1 MRLIAAIALAGLLT
15 SCASAPGVRA
25 NGPIRTYASEKTPEA
40 VRDCIVRGDQANVA
54 MPLGE
59 GWMVNNIQNPNVA
72 SFAEIER
79 AGQGSA
85 VKVFGLEL
93 GTLYFWKQVE
103 RCV

>member
-1 MRLIAAIALAGLLT
+1 MRLIAALALAGLLT
-15 SCASAPGVRA
+15 SCASAHGVRA
-25 NGPIRTYASEKTPEA
+25 NGPIRTYASEKAPEA

-79 AGQGSA
+79 AGEGSA

>member
-1 MRLIAAIALAGLLT
+1 VRLIVTLALTTLLT

-93 GTLYFWKQVE
+93 GTRYFWRQVE